1 MVEPESDVLLTAA
14 YWTGRF
20 AHNAVTGELL
30 WEKRDDDTRIA
41 DNSPVFFK
49 GRFFYASPGHI
60 MEVDPLS
67 GKELVKHAIN
77 YTINNNSR
85 PVVTDKL
92 FIVGTTDKGVAAFD
106 RENGYKELWNFKT
119 NPALIYTAPYTKDF
133 QMTVES
139 GAFLDRV
146 AITGEEVL
154 YFGANDGYL
163 YSVNARN
170 GVFRW
175 RINLGAPVLGNIVVS
190 EGVLYASDFAGNV
203 WAVQL

>member
-1 MVEPESDVLLTAA
+1 
-14 YWTGRF
+14 
-20 AHNAVTGELL
+20 
-30 WEKRDDDTRIA
+30 
-41 DNSPVFFK
+41 
-49 GRFFYASPGHI
+49 